1 MLKPGHAVQKKSG
14 SGKSADHTT
23 PQRIPG
29 EKNPSIQQSGLAG
42 WRVGVLENSYC
53 LVAGVSRRR
62 GAVDRTRSGR

>member
-1 MLKPGHAVQKKSG
+1 MLKPGNAVQKSG

-42 WRVGVLENSYC
+42 WRVGVLEIAIASSP
-53 LVAGVSRRR
+53 GFPD
-62 GAVDRTRSGR
+62 GAVG